1 MITLKNIHWNV
12 LFYAVATLLVPLAG
26 NSAKKINQDS
36 VPIRQAK
43 LLWEFKQN
51 GTINCMDFSP
61 DGSRL
66 VCSSDNSHSNLG
78 IWDTKTGRQLGY
90 VNTYGKIAYSRYTSD
105 GKTIVTEE
113 IDVDGKGRTDIRI
126 KDGYTGKLKHVI
138 PTDMTDPGWGLAV
151 SKDSELAAAGDYID
165 HQPCIRLYDLRTLK
179 EKRVMI
185 FPYELMGIGDI
196 AFSPDGKLIACPVY
210 SNETGEANL
219 DIWDI
224 TTGKRVQSVGSC
236 YEDIGRYTFFIGSSR
251 RIISCYMLINIMQP
265 KNRIRRAV
273 NDIKVIPKALYT
285 PETNLVLGFVGK
297 PLKMVEVWD
306 ILTQKKVHRWKIT
319 DSSVYYKEMAYS
331 QSNRLLALSK
341 DQGSTVKVFSLD

>member
-1 MITLKNIHWNV
+1 MIALKNIHWNM
-12 LFYAVATLLVPLAG
+12 LLYAVVTLLIPLAG
-26 NSAKKINQDS
+26 NSAKKSSQDS
-36 VPIRQAK
+36 APIRQAR
-43 LLWEFKQN
+43 LLWEFRQN
-51 GTINCMDFSP
+51 GIINCMDFSP
-61 DGSRL
+61 DGIRL
-66 VCSSDNSHSNLG
+66 VFSSDNDHSNLS

-90 VNTYGKIAYSRYTSD
+90 VNTYGKIAYTRYTSD

-126 KDGYTGKLKHVI
+126 RDGYTGKLKHVI

-196 AFSPDGKLIACPVY
+196 AFSPDAKLIACPVY
-210 SNETGEANL
+210 SDETGEANL
-219 DIWDI
+219 DIWDT
-224 TTGKRVQSVGSC
+224 TTGKRVRSVGSY
-236 YEDIGRYTFFIGSSR
+236 YEDIGRYTFFIGSSK
-251 RIISCYMLINIMQP
+251 RIISRCMLINITQP
-265 KNRIRRAV
+265 KSRIRRAV
-273 NDIKVIPKALYT
+273 NDINMLPKALYM
-285 PETNLVLGFVGK
+285 PETNLVLGFVEK

-331 QSNRLLALSK
+331 QSSRLLALSQ
-341 DQGSTVKVFSLD
+341 DQGSTVKVFHLE